1 MINRKFTNI
10 SCKALGQLIS
20 LKDSASRKVAKNSV
34 YNKDHVYY
42 LPSIRLFILLNFKV
56 YTKDG
61 SASNLVIKELAEE
74 IGCCPKTVISALEK
88 LSTGENPLISYSI
101 DEETKLLS
109 IKIDNYTDMFKR
121 AGEGGLRYL
130 VFSESLLK
138 ELKAIDNIN
147 EMRLALRALIECEEQ
162 EGKEASLS
170 LKDILSG
177 LPAYIR
183 PCNVRNYVS
192 KFKYIIKTTS
202 NPNNSAYLF
211 QISLISD
218 GKSLRNKMVSVFENA
233 LRTTVSEINQKI
245 YDINTGNRLTT
256 SDEKSK
262 MSPSV
267 ANDVSRLL
275 NVSFEWRKAKEQNLK
290 VLPTF
295 HFRSEEFEDAAL
307 IATHLDLDSVI
318 GAIKKYMEEFVLT
331 GRGSTRKDTMAII
344 QNISEHIYNKKK
356 MFFSNSKENNDFSD
370 SILEAAY

>member
-109 IKIDNYTDMFKR
+109 VKIENYTDMFKR

-183 PCNVRNYVS
+183 PCNVRYYVS
-192 KFKYIIKTTS
+192 KFTDIIKTTS
-202 NPNNSAYLF
+202 NINNSAYHF

-233 LRTTVSEINQKI
+233 LRTTVSELNQKI
-245 YDINTGNRLTT
+245 YDINTSNYLTS

-356 MFFSNSKENNDFSD
+356 VFFSNSNENDDFSD
-370 SILEAAY
+370 SIFEAAY